1 MEDTVK
7 MTLYVSPE
15 LKEKV
20 KDMAKESAIQTS
32 TSNFAA
38 YLLKLGIA
46 MHNGDDAFVQRE
58 EIVGPK

>member
-1 MEDTVK
+1 MEETVK

-15 LKEKV
+15 LKEQV
-20 KDMAKESAIQTS
+20 KEMAKEMTIQTS

-46 MHNGDDAFVQRE
+46 VHRGEDAFVQQDV
-58 EIVGPK
+58 IVGPG